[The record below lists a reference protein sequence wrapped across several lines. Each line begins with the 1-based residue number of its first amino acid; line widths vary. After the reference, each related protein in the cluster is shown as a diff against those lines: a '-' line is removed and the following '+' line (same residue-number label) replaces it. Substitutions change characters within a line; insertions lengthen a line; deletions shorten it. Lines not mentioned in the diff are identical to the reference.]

1 VTTLRSFEKKLK
13 DAEASVAREQ
23 ASADA
28 VRKILNARYAAL
40 ARLMAV
46 RGSLSG
52 GMWIHAWQDGKITV
66 RGWKD
71 RLDKMVSDAARLS
84 GGKRLTASELV
95 VAKLKGCVVVVPES
109 VKISDMTTLGKGA
122 ALEQFTVELKFK

>member
-1 VTTLRSFEKKLK
+1 
-13 DAEASVAREQ
+13 
-23 ASADA
+23 
-28 VRKILNARYAAL
+28 
-40 ARLMAV
+40 V

-52 GMWIHAWQDGKITV
+52 GMWIHSWQDGKITV

-71 RLDKMVSDAARLS
+71 RLEKLVAEASQRN

-95 VAKLKGCVVVVPES
+95 VAKLKGCVSVDPES
-109 VKISDMTTLGKGA
+109 VKISDMTTLGKSA

>member
-1 VTTLRSFEKKLK
+1 
-13 DAEASVAREQ
+13 
-23 ASADA
+23 
-28 VRKILNARYAAL
+28 
-40 ARLMAV
+40 
-46 RGSLSG
+46 
-52 GMWIHAWQDGKITV
+52 
-66 RGWKD
+66 
-71 RLDKMVSDAARLS
+71 MVSDAARLS